1 MQLFPVPSLAWDWWF
16 LYNVSMSIRNVPL
29 VSGEF
34 FHIYNR
40 GNSKQEIFLD
50 DEDYSR
56 FVKLLYLYNSEY
68 NIRFREDIVKKHIDA
83 FDFERGNLI
92 VYLGAWVL
100 MPNHFH
106 IYITSPKQGLGLD
119 EMANITK
126 FMLKVC
132 TSYSK
137 YFNKKYNRTGKLF
150 EDKFKS
156 VHITDEIQ
164 AKYLF
169 SYIHLNPIKLIQK
182 DWKEIGIKDK
192 QKAIQFLDSYRWSS
206 YYEYSGI
213 IRSENKILSRENFLG
228 NFPDTKSFKKDIFEF
243 LNIKNEMTF

>member
-1 MQLFPVPSLAWDWWF
+1 
-16 LYNVSMSIRNVPL
+16 MSIRRTPL
-29 VSGEF
+29 IQGEF

-50 DEDYSR
+50 NEDYER
-56 FVKLLYLYNSEY
+56 FIKLLYLCNSEY
-68 NIRFREDIVKKHIDA
+68 NINFREDIVKKHIDA

-92 VYLGAWVL
+92 VYIGAWVL

-106 IYITSPKQGLGLD
+106 IYISSPKQGLGLN
-119 EMANITK
+119 ELAVTK
-126 FMLKVC
+126 FMHKLS

-156 VHITDEIQ
+156 IHITKENQ

-169 SYIHLNPIKLIQK
+169 GYIHLNPIKLIFPK
-182 DWKEIGIKDK
+182 WKEEGFKDIK
-192 QKAIQFLDSYRWSS
+192 KATSFLDSYKWSS
-206 YYEYSGI
+206 YADYGGV
-213 IRSENKILSRENFLG
+213 IRSENKILSRENFLDYFS
-228 NFPDTKSFKKDIFEF
+228 NTESFKKDIFEW
-243 LNIKNEMTF
+243 LALSIA